1 VNEANDTKG
10 ATERRGPEPL
20 SVGWQQDGD
29 THSVVPCGELDVAS
43 APVLE
48 AELRRIESLAPSSVR
63 LDLSRLTFMD
73 STGVRLLVA
82 AHERATQRPYSIS
95 FLRGPPIIQR
105 VIEMTGLQSVLFFA
119 D

>member
-1 VNEANDTKG
+1 VNEANDTQDTTG
-10 ATERRGPEPL
+10 RLGPEPL
-20 SVGWQQDGD
+20 TVACQQDGD
-29 THSVVPCGELDVAS
+29 TYSVVPCGEIDVAS

-48 AELRRIESLAPSSVR
+48 AELRRIESLAPSSIL

-73 STGVRLLVA
+73 STGIRLFAA
-82 AHERATQRPYSIS
+82 AHERATQGPYSIS

-105 VIEMTGLQSVLFFA
+105 VIEMSGLQSVLTFA